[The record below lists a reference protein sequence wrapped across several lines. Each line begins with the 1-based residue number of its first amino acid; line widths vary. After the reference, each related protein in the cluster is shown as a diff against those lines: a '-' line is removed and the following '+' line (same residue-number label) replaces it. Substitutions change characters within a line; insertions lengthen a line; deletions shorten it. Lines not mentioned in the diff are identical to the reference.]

1 MIKLVYVKRG
11 DMMKKLLISLLSVG
25 MLLGIFGVIG
35 LNNTGSPNLMEE
47 TVQADTN
54 NSDNRTINYE
64 VYKENSNT
72 LSPMNTLFTKSA
84 KVYANDDGTYKVTVT
99 GRVANLGSLDVSTID
114 GQTPKVTN
122 NGNNHVD
129 ISFNVDSLNDLD
141 KDIPATIQT
150 KLLNFQVDQQNVTFR
165 FDLSTLDSSGT
176 NSSFAD
182 SLNKITNAENN
193 ITNTANNVKGLLDNL
208 NSNSNS
214 GENIIST
221 PTTTDDNSTT
231 KTNSDTND
239 SSKTVLKELTYKV
252 AKNNGDGSLIS
263 PYFTNTA
270 KVMENPDGTYY
281 VEVTVKYPKKFG
293 NKAFEINSINHQK
306 PFNFTFKSEGDSNY
320 ITFDFP
326 INKITDLSNLI
337 PGNITLNVPD
347 FGLNKDLGFILDFD
361 SLNPSDLSNLLNSSD
376 TSGLLSDLS
385 SLSKI
390 SDIKPVTTSTS
401 NKSTNTLPKTGNETN
416 YILMAIGG
424 VVLVLWIVL
433 LKGTYF
439 KH

>member
-1 MIKLVYVKRG
+1 
-11 DMMKKLLISLLSVG
+11 MKKLLISLLSVG

-239 SSKTVLKELTYKV
+239 SSKTVLKELTYKI

-326 INKITDLSNLI
+326 INKIADLSNLI

-347 FGLNKDLGFILDFD
+347 FGLNKDLGFNLDFD
-361 SLNPSDLSNLLNSSD
+361 SLNPSDLSSLLNSSD

>member
-1 MIKLVYVKRG
+1 
-11 DMMKKLLISLLSVG
+11 MMKKLLISLLSVG

-326 INKITDLSNLI
+326 INKIADLSNLI

>member
-1 MIKLVYVKRG
+1 
-11 DMMKKLLISLLSVG
+11 MMKKLLISLLSVG

-239 SSKTVLKELTYKV
+239 SSKTVLKELTYKI

-326 INKITDLSNLI
+326 INKIADLSNLI

-347 FGLNKDLGFILDFD
+347 FGLNKDLGFNLDFD
-361 SLNPSDLSNLLNSSD
+361 SLNPSDLSSLLNSSD

>member
-239 SSKTVLKELTYKV
+239 SSKTVLKELTYKI

-326 INKITDLSNLI
+326 INKIADLSNLI

-347 FGLNKDLGFILDFD
+347 FGLNKDLGFNLDFD
-361 SLNPSDLSNLLNSSD
+361 SLNPSDLSSLLNSSD

>member
-1 MIKLVYVKRG
+1 
-11 DMMKKLLISLLSVG
+11 MMKKLLISLLSVG

-35 LNNTGSPNLMEE
+35 LNSTGSPNLMEE

-193 ITNTANNVKGLLDNL
+193 ITNTANNFKGLLDNL

-239 SSKTVLKELTYKV
+239 SSKTVLKELTYKI

-320 ITFDFP
+320 VTFDFP
-326 INKITDLSNLI
+326 INKIADLSNLI

-347 FGLNKDLGFILDFD
+347 FGLNKDLGFNLDFD
-361 SLNPSDLSNLLNSSD
+361 SLNPSDLSSLLNSSD

>member
-1 MIKLVYVKRG
+1 
-11 DMMKKLLISLLSVG
+11 MMKKLLISLLSVG

-193 ITNTANNVKGLLDNL
+193 ITNTANNFKGLLDNL

-239 SSKTVLKELTYKV
+239 SSKTVLKELTYKI

-326 INKITDLSNLI
+326 INKIADLSNLI

-347 FGLNKDLGFILDFD
+347 FGLNKDLGFNLDFD
-361 SLNPSDLSNLLNSSD
+361 SLNPSDLSSLLNSSD

>member
-1 MIKLVYVKRG
+1 
-11 DMMKKLLISLLSVG
+11 MMKKLLISLLSVG

-35 LNNTGSPNLMEE
+35 LNSTGSPNLMEE

-193 ITNTANNVKGLLDNL
+193 ITNTANNFKGLLDNL

-239 SSKTVLKELTYKV
+239 SSKTVLKELTYKI

-326 INKITDLSNLI
+326 INKIADLSNLI

-347 FGLNKDLGFILDFD
+347 FGLNKDLGFNLDFD
-361 SLNPSDLSNLLNSSD
+361 SLNPSDLSSLLNSSD

>member
-150 KLLNFQVDQQNVTFR
+150 KLLNFQVDQQNVR
-165 FDLSTLDSSGT
+165 
-176 NSSFAD
+176 
-182 SLNKITNAENN
+182 
-193 ITNTANNVKGLLDNL
+193 
-208 NSNSNS
+208 
-214 GENIIST
+214 
-221 PTTTDDNSTT
+221 
-231 KTNSDTND
+231 
-239 SSKTVLKELTYKV
+239 
-252 AKNNGDGSLIS
+252 
-263 PYFTNTA
+263 
-270 KVMENPDGTYY
+270 
-281 VEVTVKYPKKFG
+281 
-293 NKAFEINSINHQK
+293 
-306 PFNFTFKSEGDSNY
+306 
-320 ITFDFP
+320 
-326 INKITDLSNLI
+326 
-337 PGNITLNVPD
+337 
-347 FGLNKDLGFILDFD
+347 
-361 SLNPSDLSNLLNSSD
+361 
-376 TSGLLSDLS
+376 
-385 SLSKI
+385 
-390 SDIKPVTTSTS
+390 
-401 NKSTNTLPKTGNETN
+401 
-416 YILMAIGG
+416 
-424 VVLVLWIVL
+424 
-433 LKGTYF
+433 
-439 KH
+439 